1 MEGQKN
7 DRKSFLLA
15 ALAILTLLN
24 VAFIY
29 LFYQE
34 RQKNKEQETLVSAK
48 TEEVIS
54 TKSQL
59 DSISVQLDAKIA
71 EIQELGGNV
80 DSLISLKDQLT
91 KDKANLTAQIKN
103 GQFVK
108 RDYQAKI
115 DQYVAMLTQKDVDI
129 AKLKEELGIVTTQ
142 NQELTQKVTG
152 LETDKQSLQKNFEDS
167 VGSLSARN
175 RELADKV
182 TLASALK
189 AENIRVDA
197 ISSRG
202 KERDGGEYR
211 AKKIDKI
218 KIEFNLAENPIA
230 KKNEKEV
237 YLRMLDPTGAI
248 LSDMATGSGSFIFN
262 GNETIYTA
270 KQRIDYDN
278 TGQAVAF
285 IYSRGQQYKKGKHA
299 IELYAEGFRIGTGEF
314 VVK

>member
-54 TKSQL
+54 TKAKL

-80 DSLISLKDQLT
+80 DSLILLKDQLT
-91 KDKANLTAQIKN
+91 KDKANLSAQIKN

-115 DQYVAMLTQKDVDI
+115 DQYVATLTQKDVDI

-152 LETDKQSLQKNFEDS
+152 LETDKQSLQKTFEDS

-189 AENIRVDA
+189 AENVRVDA
-197 ISSRG
+197 ISARG

-218 KIEFNLAENPIA
+218 KIDFNLAENPIA
-230 KKNEKEV
+230 KKNEKEI
-237 YLRMLDPTGAI
+237 YLRLLDPTGAI
-248 LSDMATGSGSFIFN
+248 LSDMATGSGSFVFN

-314 VVK
+314 IVK